1 MTQKITT
8 LNHLDLF
15 TGIAGFALA
24 SQMICKYFPEIQI
37 KTKAACDIEKWCHPI
52 IKHHFPEVNVYDDVT
67 KLTADQLARDGI
79 TGIQI
84 ITGGFPCQ
92 DLSSA
97 GKQAGITGSRSSLF
111 GEIIRLACEI
121 RPRYLLMENVAGLVT
136 GDGGNWARTLFGEL
150 SRIGYDAEWR
160 VVSAAELGAPHLRKR
175 IWIVCADADC
185 LPGGKRRTL
194 IGNDKA
200 RENANDPGPM
210 GGDSGA
216 GQMADSHGK
225 GSQRSGIRRSES
237 SECRS
242 EDGTELANTLRS
254 RYIYRTP
261 GEMGETA
268 RREKEG
274 RNQSSLSID
283 TGRSTELFDTD
294 GSIGSI
300 SIGSRQRGSEGTR
313 RNQTIWSKDRSFLKR
328 RFRIESGSKR
338 RTEEN
343 REETTTFPG
352 LGDVVDGLSLRL
364 AFARFWEKEPNIPR
378 VTVNEE
384 QRNHKLKALGNSIV
398 PAVACIPLMR
408 IKELEADY
416 QKFRRGE

>member
-1 MTQKITT
+1 MIRKTV

-24 SQMICKYFPEIQI
+24 MQIIRNYEEEIQF
-37 KTKAACDIEKWCHPI
+37 KTVAACDIEKWVHPI
-52 IKHHFPEVNVYDDVT
+52 IKQNVGDIPIYDDVT
-67 KLTADQLARDGI
+67 KLTADQLARDGCRN
-79 TGIQI
+79 IQI

-136 GDGGNWARTLFGEL
+136 GAGGDWARTVFGEL

-185 LPGGKRRTL
+185 LPGGKRRTF
-194 IGNDKA
+194 IGNGQTG
-200 RENANDPGPM
+200 ENANDPGQM
-210 GGDSGA
+210 GGDSGT
-216 GQMADSHGK
+216 GQM
-225 GSQRSGIRRSES
+225 
-237 SECRS
+237 
-242 EDGTELANTLRS
+242 ANTLRS

-268 RREKEG
+268 RRESEA
-274 RNQSSLSID
+274 RNQSSFSID
-283 TGRSTELFDTD
+283 AGRSTELFDTD
-294 GSIGSI
+294 GITGRI
-300 SIGSRQRGSEGTR
+300 SIGPDISGSETTR
-313 RNQTIWSKDRSFLKR
+313 RNQTIWSKNRSQLKR
-328 RFRIESGSKR
+328 RFRDQR
-338 RTEEN
+338 RTQEKRKEGP
-343 REETTTFPG
+343 TFTG

-364 AFARFWEKEPNIPR
+364 AFKDFWEEEPSIPR

-384 QRNHKLKALGNSIV
+384 DRNHKLKALGNSIV

-408 IKELEADY
+408 IKELETNY